1 MPSDVK
7 RLLKSVFICHLY
19 VVFGEVFIQIYH
31 RVLMLVVF
39 LLLSFE
45 SSLYILNVSPF
56 LDIWFLSIFFQ
67 SMTCVFILKGIFQR
81 AKVFFFFMKYDLS
94 VFFFIYWNC
103 ILTIIA
109 KKSLPNTRFSP
120 RFPSRSF
127 IVLGLHLGIWPVLS

>member
-7 RLLKSVFICHLY
+7 RLLKSVFIFHLY

-56 LDIWFLSIFFQ
+56 LDI
-67 SMTCVFILKGIFQR
+67 
-81 AKVFFFFMKYDLS
+81 
-94 VFFFIYWNC
+94 
-103 ILTIIA
+103 
-109 KKSLPNTRFSP
+109 
-120 RFPSRSF
+120 
-127 IVLGLHLGIWPVLS
+127 